1 MHILLSNDDGIYARG
16 INVLRKTLEEIADK
30 ISVIA
35 PDRERSAS
43 GHGITVHRPLRA
55 KEITFKKSKSR
66 GWAVDGTPADCVKL
80 GLEVL
85 LEEPPDIVVSGIN
98 LGPNLG
104 TDILYS
110 GTVSAALEALINNVP
125 SIAVSLTTYENPNFS
140 YAASFMKSFI
150 PVVIEKTLPK
160 GTLLNINIPPGI
172 PRGLKITRLGQRRYI
187 NVFQKRTDPRGR
199 DYFWTAGEP
208 VNLDQDDP
216 QTDVKAVS
224 DGYISIT
231 PVHFDLTNYSIMD
244 KLKSWSNNIPFKNK
258 EQK

>member
-1 MHILLSNDDGIYARG
+1 MHILLSNDDGIYAQG
-16 INVLRKTLEEIADK
+16 ISVLRRTLEDIAEK

-55 KEITFKKSKSR
+55 KKIIFKKSKSR

-85 LEEPPDIVVSGIN
+85 LEEPPDIVISGIN

-110 GTVSAALEALINNVP
+110 GTVSAALEALINNLP
-125 SIAVSLTTYENPNFS
+125 SMAVSLTSYKNPDFT
-140 YAASFMKSFI
+140 YAALFMKKII
-150 PVVIEKTLPK
+150 PVVMEEGLPK

-208 VNLDQDDP
+208 INLDQDDP
-216 QTDVKAVS
+216 QTDVKAIN

-231 PVHFDLTNYSIMD
+231 PVHFDLTNYSIME
-244 KLKSWSNNIPFKNK
+244 KLKIWSTNIPVKIGD
-258 EQK
+258 